1 MGLLT
6 RAILQLAMFQPFLL
20 VWWLFC
26 FSPPLKIFKPMWT
39 TPMIYWET
47 PIFLNILFDTTW
59 AWQQNQLNG
68 STRCQL
74 HSWTAAA
81 YLSSF
86 HFRPLWKPVVL
97 LAHVSALDPS
107 RVQTGRGGIDPNPT
121 PNYSLN
127 ASEICRCYP
136 CLKPWRAVKPP
147 ATP

>member
-1 MGLLT
+1 
-6 RAILQLAMFQPFLL
+6 LQCSNLSSWW
-20 VWWLFC
+20 WWLFC
-26 FSPPLKIFKPMWT
+26 FSPPLKKFKPMWAR
-39 TPMIYWET
+39 PMIYWET
-47 PIFLNILFDTTW
+47 PILLNICMTQHEPGSRSNWTGM
-59 AWQQNQLNG
+59 LNG

-81 YLSSF
+81 YLPSF

-136 CLKPWRAVKPP
+136 CLKPWWAVRPP
-147 ATP
+147 ATQQSGA